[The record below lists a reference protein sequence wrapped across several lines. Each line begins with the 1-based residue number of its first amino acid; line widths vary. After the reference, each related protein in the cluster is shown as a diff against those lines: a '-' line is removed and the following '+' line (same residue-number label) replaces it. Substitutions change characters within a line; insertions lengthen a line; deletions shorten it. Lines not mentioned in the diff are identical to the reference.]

1 MAQQNNAIQIK
12 VKFIGLD
19 KDSLNTQIDKIQK
32 QVKELKVKVVWDTSD
47 DPIAKKSKEKTP
59 ARTINVGDL
68 GTHDITDPNAEKI
81 RTSITQKGQATT
93 LTMQKKINE
102 QLQITVNKEGEI
114 TKKVTTLINPVT
126 KAAEAFDKVKARVDN
141 LGKSGKLTN
150 KQINEFNGELTRI
163 SKLSKSEQIPALRN
177 LNQSISDTGKR
188 VLSTGEQFKQAFG
201 KFAIWMGATTIWYTS
216 IKAIRMMIDNVISLD
231 KSLVEL
237 NKVADLS
244 SEQLEKVTQRAYTL
258 GEEVGRTGVEVI
270 DAVAA
275 FKKAGYDIE
284 QSFNLANIALTMTNV
299 ADGISNVKEAASSLI
314 SILKGLNKEV
324 SYAQYVLDLINYTS
338 NNFAIDADNLT
349 DILERATATLA
360 QSGNTYEQIVGM
372 GTAIYEITR
381 NAEKTGSALVFIS
394 TRMRR
399 VNEEGEDNTKLLA
412 KIAETLKKYAN
423 VDVYDQNKELR
434 STYDILKE
442 LSGVYGDLTSDV
454 QGYINEA
461 LSGTRQSP
469 QLIALLNNFAQA
481 EKIVADSAKA
491 TNSAFDEQQKYIDG
505 IEGRIN
511 TLKSTFSDLAR
522 KTIEGDLV
530 KGVIS
535 LATTILDVIDR
546 LGGLKIVLLDV
557 LAIVIM
563 VRSQKIL
570 AFFKGLGSTLALL
583 GKNIA
588 QVFKPAII
596 SSATEMKNA
605 AKAAQTAGKALSS
618 FNVWVLLIT
627 VALNALSFAFN
638 INKKNRE
645 KELEVIKKTVEQ
657 STKEYESID
666 GLVDQYIE
674 LAGKVN
680 KTTEELTKLNDIGK
694 QLITTYGILNG
705 ETDFG
710 NKSYEEQIEIIKALN
725 KAKGVELQGLINNLQ
740 LSKDVAWDEVSRL
753 VYKPRF
759 YTGLTEDMM
768 HQVLNT
774 EEVQSKIKELGLL
787 AQNKI
792 LGKGGAKA
800 LAPSLYFQYV
810 FGNTEEG
817 AEKLIEL
824 LNTARLKAAEMGYG
838 KGGVGSWIT
847 GASGAYNYL
856 GELLTNL
863 TEKLNTY
870 KATFGELE
878 KAEGELNIITS
889 ETTAEIQL
897 ELSKFSSLPIS
908 SVNAEIETQATM
920 LPGLS
925 EKIKAWA
932 NQFANSSE
940 ETKIAVKSI
949 TDAFEAQADTVKKS
963 DPLLN
968 YLQDRLSTLQ
978 LIQENQNKELE
989 TQEKLLAIE
998 KAREELAKAKMKR
1011 TLVLTREGW
1020 KYQESSEDVEQ
1031 AQKSLDDALK
1041 NAGLDDMSQA
1051 ISSIS
1056 NFIELYNEMVRVSGT
1071 TVRATFLDAVTSTD
1085 WINKSYEEKMAFFN
1099 ELMGEGWAEN
1109 YLSSL
1114 KATTTADIDPFVPK
1128 RHNGGVV
1135 GNLQTKN
1142 SEQLTKLLKG
1152 EYVLTE
1158 GQQTKLVSIVGQN
1171 GKTTNIEIGNIS
1183 LPNVVDA
1190 DGFIAE
1196 ITKISST
1203 QLTGTRKKS
1212 A

>member
-59 ARTINVGDL
+59 TRTINVGDL

-126 KAAEAFDKVKARVDN
+126 KAAEAFDKVKTRVDN

-244 SEQLEKVTQRAYTL
+244 SEQLEKVIQRAYTL

-284 QSFNLANIALTMTNV
+284 QSFNLANIALTMINV

-725 KAKGVELQGLINNLQ
+725 KAKGVELQGVINNLQ

-753 VYKPRF
+753 VYNPRF
-759 YTGLTEDMM
+759 YTAVTE
-768 HQVLNT
+768 HKIQEVLNT
-774 EEVQSKIKELGLL
+774 EEVRSKIKELGV
-787 AQNKI
+787 
-792 LGKGGAKA
+792 A
-800 LAPSLYFQYV
+800 LREDGSVPVAPNLYFQYV
-810 FGNTEEG
+810 FGDTEAG
-817 AEKLIEL
+817 AEKIIEI

-838 KGGVGSWIT
+838 KGGLGSWIT
-847 GASGAYNYL
+847 GESGAYNYL
-856 GELLTNL
+856 GEFLTNL
-863 TEKLNTY
+863 IEKLDTY
-870 KATFGELE
+870 KATLGELE
-878 KAEGELNIITS
+878 KTEGELNIINS

-897 ELSKFSSLPIS
+897 ALSKFSSLPIS
-908 SVNAEIETQATM
+908 SVNAEVETQATM

-949 TDAFEAQADTVKKS
+949 TDAFELQADAVKKS

-968 YLQDRLSTLQ
+968 YLQDKLSTLQ

-1031 AQKSLDDALK
+1031 AQKSLDTALK
-1041 NAGLDDMSQA
+1041 NAGLDDISQA
-1051 ISSIS
+1051 ISSVS

-1085 WINKSYEEKMAFFN
+1085 WINKSYEEKIAFFN

-1109 YLSSL
+1109 YLASL
-1114 KATTTADIDPFVPK
+1114 KATTTADIDPFIPK

-1158 GQQTKLVSIVGQN
+1158 GQQTKLISMVGQN

-1196 ITKISST
+1196 ITQISST
-1203 QLTGTRKKS
+1203 QLTGTRKKP